1 MPADAASPLSISG
14 VIQPYAWGG
23 NRFLAE
29 FLHQTNPENEPMA
42 ELWMGA
48 HPKGPAQINGAD
60 KTLDQ
65 LITDTA
71 VETLGERVAS
81 RFDNRLPFL
90 FKILDVQ
97 AMLSI
102 QVHPDKAS
110 AERGFAQEEASG
122 PERSAPNRNYRD
134 DNHKP
139 ELGVALTD
147 FYLLHGFRSEN
158 SIRETLV
165 EIPGW
170 DALLPIFNELGVS
183 GLYRHVMEA
192 DQETVDELLA
202 PVLME
207 LAGGEYEKY
216 QPEFWAARAV
226 EQYAKDGH
234 QDRGIF
240 SIFWFNVVHLRPG
253 EGIFQDAGIPH
264 AYLEGVCIEL
274 MANSDN
280 VLRGG
285 LTPKHI
291 DVPELLRLTNTISV
305 TPNVLLPQEQADGW
319 SVYPTPAPDFRLRVA
334 KPSTGKTLSVDT
346 TAGPAIILL
355 LSGEVK
361 EQDGPLTLTEQDRI
375 AFVPA
380 GLHFSLLAASE
391 SVVYLAEVGE

>member
-1 MPADAASPLSISG
+1 
-14 VIQPYAWGG
+14 
-23 NRFLAE
+23 
-29 FLHQTNPENEPMA
+29 MA

-65 LITDTA
+65 LIADTA
-71 VETLGERVAS
+71 TETLGVRVAS

-102 QVHPDKAS
+102 QVHPNKAS
-110 AERGFAQEEASG
+110 AERGFAREEASG

-147 FYLLHGFRSEN
+147 FYLLHGFRSST
-158 SIRETLV
+158 SIRDTLV
-165 EIPGW
+165 EIQGW
-170 DALLPIFNELGVS
+170 DTLLPILDAEGVS

-192 DQETVDELLA
+192 DQETIDDLLA
-202 PVLME
+202 PLVME
-207 LAGGEYEKY
+207 LAGGDYEKY

-226 EQYAKDGH
+226 EQYGQNGH

-264 AYLEGVCIEL
+264 AYLEGVCLEL

-291 DVPELLRLTNTISV
+291 DVPELLRLTNMMSV

-334 KPSTGKTLSVDT
+334 KPSTGKTLTVDT
-346 TAGPAIILL
+346 TTGPAIILL
-355 LSGEVK
+355 LSGKVK
-361 EQDGPLTLTEQDRI
+361 EQDGPLALTEQDRI

-380 GLHFSLLAASE
+380 GLKFSLLAASE

>member
-1 MPADAASPLSISG
+1 MSTDVVSPISITG

-29 FLHQTNPENEPMA
+29 LLQQTNPDEQPMA

-48 HPKGPAQINGAD
+48 HPKGPAKISGAD

-65 LITDTA
+65 LIADTA
-71 VETLGERVAS
+71 AETLGERVAS

-102 QVHPDKAS
+102 QVHPDKAA
-110 AERGFAQEEASG
+110 AEEGFAKEEVSG

-147 FYLLHGFRSEN
+147 FYLLHGFRSAT

-165 EIPGW
+165 EIQGW
-170 DALLPIFNELGVS
+170 NALLPILNAEGVT

-192 DQETVDELLA
+192 DQDTIDELLA
-202 PVLME
+202 PLVME
-207 LAGGEYEKY
+207 LAGGDYEKY

-226 EQYAKDGH
+226 EQYGQDGH

-291 DVPELLRLTNTISV
+291 DVPELLRLTNTMSV
-305 TPNVLLPQEQADGW
+305 TPDVLLPKEEASGW
-319 SVYPTPAPDFRLRVA
+319 KVYPTPAPDFRLRVA
-334 KPSTGKTLSVDT
+334 QPAADHTLTVDT
-346 TAGPAIILL
+346 SAGPAIILL
-355 LSGEVK
+355 LNGK
-361 EQDGPLTLTEQDRI
+361 MKQQNGPLLLTEQDRI
-375 AFVPA
+375 AFIPA
-380 GLHFSLLAASE
+380 GLRLSLRAESE